1 MSLDKTE
8 KLIDSISDESPM
20 LNYLFSK
27 GLKFDKEHRS
37 YHLICCEERSETN
50 PYCCKHGLM
59 DLSVESWQEDSFQ
72 IVSVCFY
79 FVQNG
84 DMMRDPDIV
93 FRYNKLTDKH
103 NIEPMEIPISY
114 QLDSMGIYNEVY
126 QGDKINIG
134 LLKELQEM
142 LKTTVEHCKS
152 FDYKVREDLKK

>member
-8 KLIDSISDESPM
+8 KLINSISDKSPM
-20 LNYLFSK
+20 LDYLFNK

-50 PYCCKHGLM
+50 RYCCKHGLM
-59 DLSVESWQEDSFQ
+59 DLSVESWQEGNFQ

-84 DMMRDPDIV
+84 DMMKDPDIV
-93 FRYNKLTDKH
+93 FRYD
-103 NIEPMEIPISY
+103 IELGPLEMPISY
-114 QLDSMGIYNEVY
+114 QLDSMGIYKEVFH
-126 QGDKINIG
+126 GDGKIDIG

-152 FDYKVREDLKK
+152 FDYKVREDLEK